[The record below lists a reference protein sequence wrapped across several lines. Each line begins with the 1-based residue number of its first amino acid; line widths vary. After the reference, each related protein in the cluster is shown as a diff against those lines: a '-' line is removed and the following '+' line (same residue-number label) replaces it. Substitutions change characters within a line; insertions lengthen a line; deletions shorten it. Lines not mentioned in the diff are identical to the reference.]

1 MTQKWTENSLLMKIK
16 LNFRK
21 VKKKKRSNVRPQMH
35 HAGESGGGAGEER
48 GSGGKVGV
56 SLLNDRNISV
66 AFAT

>member
-1 MTQKWTENSLLMKIK
+1 MSDHKCIMQGS
-16 LNFRK
+16 
-21 VKKKKRSNVRPQMH
+21 
-35 HAGESGGGAGEER
+35 SGGGVGEEW

>member
-1 MTQKWTENSLLMKIK
+1 MTQKWTENSLLMRNK

-21 VKKKKRSNVRPQMH
+21 VKKKDQMSDH
-35 HAGESGGGAGEER
+35 KCIMQGSRGEEW